1 MSVNEKISTASDTGQ
16 VSEAQMAYLK
26 QQSQHRKF
34 VKAMRISI
42 IIAFF
47 FLWEVSVRAGSLL
60 SVHGAFFLQVY
71 RSALLFHS
79 RIL

>member
-1 MSVNEKISTASDTGQ
+1 MSVNEKISAASDTGQ

-47 FLWEVSVRAGSLL
+47 FLWEVSVRAGWI
-60 SVHGAFFLQVY
+60 VDAY
-71 RSALLFHS
+71 RSDSL
-79 RIL
+79 